1 MVYILIFFLLTWENF
16 YIFWANVVANI
27 SSAALWRKAIF
38 NFTDRYGLMLYNL
51 FFDQG
56 IWLIICRDLIMGW
69 AACSR
74 IVKFLLDPMIFFD
87 FAHAELIP
95 AEKLLHVFVP
105 QIYISLCLLYC
116 TPSADQGIH
125 YLFIQRHLLGYIPT
139 EEMSP
144 SPCIP
149 VYIKNIIESI
159 SK

>member
-38 NFTDRYGLMLYNL
+38 NFTDRCRLMLYNL

-74 IVKFLLDPMIFFD
+74 IVKFLLDPMIFFWLCTCWTYTSWKTTPFVCTSNTYFTLLVVLH
-87 FAHAELIP
+87 FACCTVLPRHIRG
-95 AEKLLHVFVP
+95 F
-105 QIYISLCLLYC
+105 IICLFK
-116 TPSADQGIH
+116 GI
-125 YLFIQRHLLGYIPT
+125 FWT

-149 VYIKNIIESI
+149 VYIK
-159 SK
+159 K

>member
-1 MVYILIFFLLTWENF
+1 MRISTFFGQMWWQI
-16 YIFWANVVANI
+16 YPH
-27 SSAALWRKAIF
+27 AALWRKAIF
-38 NFTDRYGLMLYNL
+38 NFTDRCRLMLYYL

-74 IVKFLLDPMIFFD
+74 IVKFLLDPMIFF
-87 FAHAELIP
+87 FWLCTCWTYTSWKTTPCVCTSNIYFT
-95 AEKLLHVFVP
+95 LLVVLCSLDILGDSLFV
-105 QIYISLCLLYC
+105 YSKA
-116 TPSADQGIH
+116 S
-125 YLFIQRHLLGYIPT
+125 FGYIPT

>member
-38 NFTDRYGLMLYNL
+38 NFTDRCRLMLYYP

-74 IVKFLLDPMIFFD
+74 IVKFLLDPMIFFWLCTCWTYTSWKTTPCVCTSNIY
-87 FAHAELIP
+87 FT
-95 AEKLLHVFVP
+95 LLVVL
-105 QIYISLCLLYC
+105 YSLCRSGDSLFVYSKASFGWKRWVLVRV
-116 TPSADQGIH
+116 
-125 YLFIQRHLLGYIPT
+125 YLFT
-139 EEMSP
+139 S
-144 SPCIP
+144 
-149 VYIKNIIESI
+149 KNNRVHI
-159 SK
+159 